1 MPGKWIRVI
10 GAKKASRCLGGPL
23 MHTRV
28 IRKRSGG
35 ATIGTPGGLI
45 RLGGVEQRMAL
56 VLGAFGFGHWKRI
69 LNKP

>member
-1 MPGKWIRVI
+1 
-10 GAKKASRCLGGPL
+10 LGRPL